1 MAVDAGALAD
11 PRSTTRADM
20 SISWGISEVG
30 PICLVARHNPSDRTT
45 KPFSGP
51 NHEQS
56 LRGSR
61 TGFAEV
67 DSGSALVC

>member
-30 PICLVARHNPSDRTT
+30 P
-45 KPFSGP
+45 